1 MIQATPADYR
11 CGSSTELRTTGRI
24 ALLQLP
30 HKGAMWLYRRLGRV
44 RGRIRFF
51 KHYCIARKR
60 FSDLQSIETFMRERL
75 ERQYSTAQGPLP
87 NMGVTFQLLAREGR
101 YCGVHFDAPVVV
113 VVTLDDTPAFGMAF
127 ELSGK
132 DLRIRQLHG
141 VRGTSFRGRYHAL
154 RPWPKLFVQAC
165 QDLAIACGY
174 KRVMLIRSHRSYSW
188 PRPTHRKDRPS
199 SPEGIREDLELRLR
213 LIKRLDETAKSI
225 DGFEMGT
232 KWWVWQNPLT
242 KNTAHS

>member
-1 MIQATPADYR
+1 
-11 CGSSTELRTTGRI
+11 
-24 ALLQLP
+24 
-30 HKGAMWLYRRLGRV
+30 MWLYCRLGRV

-60 FSDLQSIETFMRERL
+60 FANLKLIETFMHERL
-75 ERQYSTAQGPLP
+75 ERQYSNPEGPAP
-87 NMGVTFQLLAREGR
+87 NAPNIGVTFQLLAREGP
-101 YCGVHFDAPVVV
+101 YCGVHFDAPIVV
-113 VVTLDDTPAFGMAF
+113 VVTLDGTPAFGMAF

-154 RPWPKLFVQAC
+154 RRWPRLFVQAC

-174 KRVMLIRSHRSYSW
+174 KRVMVVRSHRSYSW
-188 PRPTHRKDRPS
+188 PRNHRKD
-199 SPEGIREDLELRLR
+199 SPRTQEGIREDRELRLR
-213 LIKRLDETAKSI
+213 LMKRLDETAKSI

-232 KWWVWQNPLT
+232 KWWIWQNPVT
-242 KNTAHS
+242 NNSA